1 MPRLRAAAAPI
12 FRPESMGSFHWNVT
26 NHWRSWRRP
35 GRELLRAAC
44 DLLLPPSCP
53 ACGEPAAELC
63 APCRAQLG
71 WRPRSGCPRCGEPAA
86 APNTAC
92 GRDHAEL
99 RHLVRHVAPLHFAG
113 TGGALVRRF
122 KLDAD
127 GAAGRWLA
135 RAMADAWRPFV
146 TGVGR
151 RACLVPVPL
160 HRGRRAER
168 GFDQAEWLA
177 RSLSRRL
184 GLPVL
189 AGALQRSRATMPQG
203 DPRVTS
209 RGDNVAAA
217 FRVAL
222 PGRLID
228 REVILVDDVFT
239 SGATARACASVLATA
254 GVARV
259 SILTACRS

>member
-1 MPRLRAAAAPI
+1 M
-12 FRPESMGSFHWNVT
+12 
-26 NHWRSWRRP
+26 
-35 GRELLRAAC
+35 
-44 DLLLPPSCP
+44 
-53 ACGEPAAELC
+53 
-63 APCRAQLG
+63 
-71 WRPRSGCPRCGEPAA
+71 
-86 APNTAC
+86 
-92 GRDHAEL
+92 
-99 RHLVRHVAPLHFAG
+99 RHVAPLHFAG

-127 GAAGRWLA
+127 GAAGAWLA

-146 TGVGR
+146 TGGGR

-160 HRGRRAER
+160 HGSRRAER

-184 GLPVL
+184 GLAVV
-189 AGALQRSRATMPQG
+189 AGALARSRATLPQG

-222 PGRLID
+222 PRRLVG
-228 REVILVDDVFT
+228 REVVLVDDVLT
-239 SGATARACASVLATA
+239 SGSTARACASVLAAA
-254 GVARV
+254 GVPRV